1 MIRWHLLTNCTTS
14 LLCGTTTYTQQ
25 LRSTNSSMLQT
36 MHWRNCLC
44 TPGSSMTMT
53 PQKLASLVALLGS
66 WQSSLQCSWMDQRLW
81 IWGGPRCF
89 WGEQQ
94 FLGIGQ
100 QGTHGNIF
108 FSILDIILTIVLQPP
123 AHIHIVCWQG
133 NLSKTK
139 YIAKHICKGSD
150 RLTIHK
156 YIQSRLSQSP
166 HIISF
171 IKAVLSTMREA
182 HTTKS
187 VLNCQPMVP
196 GWKQCHLLC
205 LTWLGPHQGACI
217 SREGQG

>member
-1 MIRWHLLTNCTTS
+1 MIRWHLLSNCTTS

-53 PQKLASLVALLGS
+53 PPKLASLVTL
-66 WQSSLQCSWMDQRLW
+66 
-81 IWGGPRCF
+81 
-89 WGEQQ
+89 
-94 FLGIGQ
+94 IGQ
-100 QGTHGNIF
+100 LTKQLVMQLDGLKTLDMTWSQMFLRWTAMFGDWSTRYTWKHF

-133 NLSKTK
+133 NLSKTE
-139 YIAKHICKGSD
+139 YIAKHICKGSNK
-150 RLTIHK
+150 LTIHK

-171 IKAVLSTMREA
+171 IKAVLSTMRER
-182 HTTKS
+182 
-187 VLNCQPMVP
+187 LILPN
-196 GWKQCHLLC
+196 L
-205 LTWLGPHQGACI
+205 
-217 SREGQG
+217 